1 MPGASG
7 RLSGLV
13 HSMAVRWATQ
23 VEHGRGPDCAHD
35 PAADV
40 TRDADALAY
49 IARHHGLPAPAVTP
63 GSDRQPPAG
72 LEQLCFSALSAGL
85 RSRAVRLEAAS
96 LDHLQLPCLL
106 LHRQMGWTPL
116 VAVHDGHVTLHHPA
130 QGRLRLAVDAL
141 AMDFSGLALELRPA
155 R

>member
-1 MPGASG
+1 MRWTPRAPHDSVHGAAPGATG
-7 RLSGLV
+7 
-13 HSMAVRWATQ
+13 
-23 VEHGRGPDCAHD
+23 
-35 PAADV
+35 
-40 TRDADALAY
+40 DADALAY
-49 IARHHGLPAPAVTP
+49 IARHHGLPAPALTP
-63 GSDRQPPAG
+63 RTDRQDPAG
-72 LEQLCFSALSAGL
+72 LEQLGFRALSAGL

-106 LHRQMGWTPL
+106 LHRQLGWTPL

-141 AMDFSGLALELRPA
+141 AMEFSGLALEFRPA

>member
-1 MPGASG
+1 MPRVTG

-13 HSMAVRWATQ
+13 HRMALRWAPQ
-23 VEHGRGPDCAHD
+23 AEHESAPD
-35 PAADV
+35 AAPDA
-40 TRDADALAY
+40 TGDADALAY

-63 GSDRQPPAG
+63 CPDRQNPAG
-72 LEQLCFSALSAGL
+72 LEQLCFSALRAGL

-106 LHRQMGWTPL
+106 LHRQLGWTPL
-116 VAVHDGHVTLHHPA
+116 VAVHDGQVTLHHPA
-130 QGRLRLAVDAL
+130 RGRLRLAVDAL
-141 AMDFSGLALELRPA
+141 AMEFSGLALELRPA